1 LISDSNRRRTR
12 YQRGLDIA
20 INGVP
25 LNEIATKDVSSSG
38 VNGIEESKLPRGLE
52 DSSSQID
59 LPSNRSRTGKEQVFN
74 TTGYLSSS
82 NNKSSTRKSQVN
94 YLEKNKKLLET
105 PKEQNKTAGN
115 IKSAQ
120 NSSALSNPKFWH

>member
-1 LISDSNRRRTR
+1 MISDSNRRRTR

-25 LNEIATKDVSSSG
+25 LNDIATKDVSSSG

-105 PKEQNKTAGN
+105 PKEQNKTAI